1 MTYILLFAAIV
12 AEILGTML
20 LKQTEGFTR
29 LWPTM
34 GTLVLYGAAFFLL
47 AQTLMRG
54 LNIGVAYA
62 TWSGVGIAVI
72 TAFGVYFLGEALSPT
87 KFIGMAMVIA
97 GVVTLNLSG
106 AH

>member
-1 MTYILLFAAIV
+1 MTYILLAAAIV
-12 AEILGTML
+12 AEILGTLL
-20 LKQTEGFTR
+20 LKQTEGFSKF
-29 LWPTM
+29 WPTV
-34 GTLVLYGAAFFLL
+34 GTLALYGTAFYLL

-72 TAFGVYFLGEALSPT
+72 TAFGAYFLGESVSPT

>member
-20 LKQTEGFTR
+20 LKQTEGFSKF
-29 LWPTM
+29 WPTI
-34 GTLVLYGAAFFLL
+34 GTLALYGTAFFLL

-62 TWSGVGIAVI
+62 TWSGVGITVI
-72 TAFGVYFLGEALSPT
+72 TAFGAYFLGETLSPT
-87 KFIGMAMVIA
+87 KFIGMTMVIA